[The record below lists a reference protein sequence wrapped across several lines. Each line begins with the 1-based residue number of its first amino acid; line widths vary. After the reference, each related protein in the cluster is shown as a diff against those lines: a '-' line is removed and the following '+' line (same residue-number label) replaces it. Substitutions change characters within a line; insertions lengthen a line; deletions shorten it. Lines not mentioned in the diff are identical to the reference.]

1 MLKGSFFKTGIVS
14 SIAKS
19 DEIMKISHLAFSPE
33 IMGADILEK
42 LSLTTEKSL
51 FVSTK
56 ESPHVVPMR
65 YLLKESFSLFYRTGI
80 VSSVAKSD
88 EISKIT
94 HLAFSPEIMGA
105 DILEKLS
112 LTAEKSLFAW
122 GTAQGTL
129 FNEQNEQLLRI
140 LKIDTPPFKYISK
153 EITTRWL
160 PP

>member
-1 MLKGSFFKTGIVS
+1 MQFPVC
-14 SIAKS
+14 
-19 DEIMKISHLAFSPE
+19 
-33 IMGADILEK
+33 
-42 LSLTTEKSL
+42 
-51 FVSTK
+51 
-56 ESPHVVPMR
+56 

-88 EISKIT
+88 EIGKIA

-112 LTAEKSLFAW
+112 LTAERSLFAP

-140 LKIDTPPFKYISK
+140 
-153 EITTRWL
+153 
-160 PP
+160 